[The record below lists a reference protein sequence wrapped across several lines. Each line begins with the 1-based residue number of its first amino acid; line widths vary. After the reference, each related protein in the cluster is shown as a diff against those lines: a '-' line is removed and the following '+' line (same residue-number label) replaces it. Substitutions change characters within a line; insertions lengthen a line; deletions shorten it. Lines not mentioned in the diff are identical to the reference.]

1 MEKELLDNHLL
12 TLDCEFGR
20 YFTPSQISAIKEVIR
35 YGAWGDA
42 DQEYLLG
49 LDAINKRI
57 FSSPKYSYGYIT
69 NDVTAES
76 EIYTNNKVFSG
87 VISGISKILSKGCP
101 FMVYLK
107 DYWSDGKADL
117 LFINVEYFNKYFDN
131 YSEIIK
137 AWANNK
143 NN

>member
-76 EIYTNNKVFSG
+76 EIYTNNKKWVVSLVITLFSFAG
-87 VISGISKILSKGCP
+87 LLLFFILAILVYLYKELPTRKYKNWPLYKILFRK
-101 FMVYLK
+101 
-107 DYWSDGKADL
+107 
-117 LFINVEYFNKYFDN
+117 
-131 YSEIIK
+131 
-137 AWANNK
+137 
-143 NN
+143 